1 MRDSKGVELGKQILG
16 GGCGCGCNS
25 STSNTAC
32 ESAGAESGEGQ
43 AVRKVL
49 NVDLIV
55 IDLSTC
61 KRCVPTGDQLR
72 TAVRLLT
79 PVAEV
84 LGIELRHHETV
95 VQTPVEAKEIALLS
109 SPTIRL
115 NGRDI
120 DQDIR
125 ESLCESCG
133 DLTDNN
139 TSVDC
144 REWHYRGKVYSAA
157 PVAMLVEALMEAML
171 KIDEIPPVAPSP
183 LKDLP
188 ENLKRYFENKK
199 HTGTSSCCS

>member
-1 MRDSKGVELGKQILG
+1 MKDLKGAELGRRILG
-16 GGCGCGCNS
+16 GGCGCDCNS
-25 STSNTAC
+25 SASNAAC
-32 ESAGAESGEGQ
+32 GSATVESSELHK
-43 AVRKVL
+43 VRKIL

-79 PVAEV
+79 PAAEA
-84 LGIELRHHETV
+84 LGIELRHQETV
-95 VQTPVEAKEIALLS
+95 VQTPDEAKESALLS

-157 PVAMLVEALMEAML
+157 PVPLLVEALMGAML
-171 KIDEIPPVAPSP
+171 KIDEMQPIVPAP
-183 LKDLP
+183 LEELP
-188 ENLKRYFENKK
+188 ENLQRYFDNKK
-199 HTGTSSCCS
+199 QAKTSRCCS

>member
-1 MRDSKGVELGKQILG
+1 MRDLKGAELGGPIHG

-32 ESAGAESGEGQ
+32 GSAVVESSGLPE
-43 AVRKVL
+43 VRKFL
-49 NVDLIV
+49 NATLIV
-55 IDLSTC
+55 IDLSSC

-72 TAVRLLT
+72 AAVKLLT
-79 PVAEV
+79 PVADA
-84 LGIELRHHETV
+84 LGIDLRHHETV
-95 VQTPVEAKEIALLS
+95 VQTSGEAKEVALLS

-120 DQDIR
+120 AQDIR

-157 PVAMLVEALMEAML
+157 PIALLVEALMEAML
-171 KIDEIPPVAPSP
+171 KIDDIPPVAPSP

-188 ENLKRYFENKK
+188 ENLRRYFENKK
-199 HTGTSSCCS
+199 QARTSSCCS